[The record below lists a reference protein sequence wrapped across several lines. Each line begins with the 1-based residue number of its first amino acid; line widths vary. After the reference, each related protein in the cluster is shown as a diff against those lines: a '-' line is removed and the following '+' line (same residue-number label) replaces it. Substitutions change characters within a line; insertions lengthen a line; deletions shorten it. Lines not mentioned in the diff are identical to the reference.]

1 MDRTEKKLAE
11 IKASIQTRQ
20 GDYSPVSLDE
30 LYRMEFPENAWVIE
44 KLVPLEGI
52 TIVSGAPE
60 SYKTWLVLLMAIAI
74 AKGEKFLGV
83 FPSTQHRVLIVDE
96 ENHLREVKRRMKD
109 KLKAPSNL
117 PIFLLSQK
125 GFLVR
130 DKIAHEKVQRI
141 CKENGITVVFIDSL
155 VRVNDAEENDASQM
169 SSFFR
174 EVKKFCQKGITIVL
188 LHHERKEGAVKGSV
202 QGRLRGSSEI
212 LAAPDS
218 HISVRKDPQD
228 ESRLIVEHSKL
239 RSEKKLAP
247 FEININGSGDEIAF
261 EYAGEQQK
269 ELGKQETAKMAVL
282 FVLKT
287 FPEGLNINHIVD
299 NVLAEV
305 NGQVGDRTIR
315 TAIRELIKTGEI
327 LEKSGMKNEKIC
339 VLAPTEK

>member
-1 MDRTEKKLAE
+1 MDRAQKKLDE
-11 IKASIQTRQ
+11 IKATIQTRR

-130 DKIAHEKVQRI
+130 DKIAHEKVMRI

-188 LHHERKEGAVKGSV
+188 LHHERKEGATKGSV

-228 ESRLIVEHSKL
+228 ETTLIVEHSKL
-239 RSEKKLAP
+239 RCEKKLAP
-247 FEININGSGDEIAF
+247 FEIKITGSDDEIAF
-261 EYAGEQQK
+261 EYSGEQPK

-287 FPEGLNINHIVD
+287 FPDGLNINHIVD
-299 NVLAEV
+299 NVIAEV
-305 NGQVGDRTIR
+305 DGQIGDKTIR
-315 TAIRELIKTGEI
+315 TAIRELIKSGQI
-327 LEKSGMKNEKIC
+327 LKKNGLRNESIC
-339 VLAPTEK
+339 LLPPAEM